1 MVQNTFWM
9 AEIPGL
15 PHESESF
22 KRSHFWGKYN
32 IGSLSKQLH
41 FDKVG
46 VLPGEI
52 AQYLAGLT
60 GLTIRDTFFSANKSN
75 LIPKAVLAY
84 YQGKWAETLVT

>member
-15 PHESESF
+15 PHESGSCKKSPF
-22 KRSHFWGKYN
+22 LDKYN
-32 IGSLSKQLH
+32 IGSMSKQLH

-60 GLTIRDTFFSANKSN
+60 GLTIRNTFFSANKRN
-75 LIPKAVLAY
+75 LIPKAVLAH

>member
-1 MVQNTFWM
+1 M
-9 AEIPGL
+9 
-15 PHESESF
+15 
-22 KRSHFWGKYN
+22 
-32 IGSLSKQLH
+32 SKKLH

-60 GLTIRDTFFSANKSN
+60 DRINYQEHVFSANKRN
-75 LIPKAVLAY
+75 LIPKAVLAH

>member
-1 MVQNTFWM
+1 MVHNTFWM

-22 KRSHFWGKYN
+22 KKSPFWGKYN
-32 IGSLSKQLH
+32 IGSMSKQLH

-60 GLTIRDTFFSANKSN
+60 GLTIRNTFFQQTS
-75 LIPKAVLAY
+75 
-84 YQGKWAETLVT
+84 VTSFPRQF

>member
-1 MVQNTFWM
+1 MVHNTFWM

-15 PHESESF
+15 RHESESF
-22 KRSHFWGKYN
+22 KKSPFWGKYN
-32 IGSLSKQLH
+32 IWSMSKQLH

-60 GLTIRDTFFSANKSN
+60 GLTIRNTFFSANKRN
-75 LIPKAVLAY
+75 LIPKAVLAH

>member
-1 MVQNTFWM
+1 M

-22 KRSHFWGKYN
+22 KKSPFWGKYN
-32 IGSLSKQLH
+32 NGSMSKQLH

-60 GLTIRDTFFSANKSN
+60 GLTIRNTFFQQTS
-75 LIPKAVLAY
+75 
-84 YQGKWAETLVT
+84 VTSFPRQF